1 MPNGFLPTDLP
12 PILPVDP
19 IPTRRPLQSAGG
31 GFVKPTRSKRS
42 AQSGG
47 TNETARAARAN
58 EPAKR
63 PQKIKLL
70 RIGAGIRPRMARWI
84 DPMVNPVGAP
94 GSALCFERRERRKKW
109 RRNVEKAA
117 KRLCRFR
124 RGAKRAK
131 GRGGGGRG
139 ESRKKGGENGKGG
152 KKRRPDGAKKKKKTE
167 DQVRRF
173 AAPGDKK
180 KRSHAASFFSA
191 FCVGAPGRLNPAK
204 RVNLA

>member
-31 GFVKPTRSKRS
+31 GGPSRREASGPRKR
-42 AQSGG
+42 GG
-47 TNETARAARAN
+47 TNEPARAARAN

-63 PQKIKLL
+63 PQRIKLL

-84 DPMVNPVGAP
+84 DPMANPVGAP
-94 GSALCFERRERRKKW
+94 GSALCFDAAGKKK
-109 RRNVEKAA
+109 EMAQ
-117 KRLCRFR
+117 KR
-124 RGAKRAK
+124 GK
-131 GRGGGGRG
+131 GGSATLSVPSRGGASEGARWGRARRV
-139 ESRKKGGENGKGG
+139 EKKGGRKNGGRMG
-152 KKRRPDGAKKKKKTE
+152 RRSKKKTE

-180 KRSHAASFFSA
+180 KEAMRLLFFLHFASA
-191 FCVGAPGRLNPAK
+191 PRGA
-204 RVNLA
+204 